1 VRRVRVGTSNKA
13 VLVTGATGFMVRH
26 VGRHLIEAGRLV
38 VALARWRGGIFAQ
51 ARVVKIGDK
60 EINRLIEFAGVLRS
74 VALSKHRPGGE
85 WLQFELVNVNEA
97 FKRSRARTKRLPRL
111 TL

>member
-1 VRRVRVGTSNKA
+1 MRRVRVGTSNKA

-60 EINRLIEFAGVLRS
+60 EINRLIELARCSDQLRCLNTDRAAS
-74 VALSKHRPGGE
+74 DVSSS
-85 WLQFELVNVNEA
+85 WLM
-97 FKRSRARTKRLPRL
+97 
-111 TL
+111 